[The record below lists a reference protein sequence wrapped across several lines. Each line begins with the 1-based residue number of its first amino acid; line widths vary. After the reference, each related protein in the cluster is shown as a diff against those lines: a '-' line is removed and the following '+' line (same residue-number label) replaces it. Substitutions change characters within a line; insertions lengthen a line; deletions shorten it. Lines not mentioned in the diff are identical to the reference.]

1 MRRSI
6 IATRVYFTQ
15 TNRRANTARTRERL
29 GSDRRPSICPVR
41 EGRKKGLSMK
51 VSKGLVKVTG
61 RLLCGAA
68 AGAIA
73 STTAFA
79 QDDEIIVTASK
90 REQTLQEVPIAVS
103 VVDDRAIEQS
113 NVQDLFDLQTMVP
126 SLRISQLQAASQSN
140 FIIRGFGNGANNP
153 GIESS
158 VGVFI
163 DGVYRSRSAAAIAD
177 LPVLE
182 RVEVLRGPQSTLFGK
197 NVSAGAISITTK
209 KPEFEWGGSVEASY
223 GRFEEVIFK
232 GSLTGPIS
240 DKLAFRVS
248 GSTNNRDGY
257 YTNAVDGSDLNERNR
272 WSVRADLL
280 FEPTDNLSFRVIG
293 DYNKIDEVCC
303 GAIQL
308 INGPATL
315 VIGAP
320 PPIGLGKIIDSAA
333 DRAFNV
339 AFDEQVINQLTGK
352 GVSGQMDLDF
362 GGAALTSI
370 TAYREQSDRSDTD
383 ADFSAADI
391 AINPQDRSFETF
403 TQEIRLASTGD
414 NTLDWLFGAFYFDEN
429 VDSRRDVIFGNDA
442 RPFFDRLAFSSTLPT
457 GPGSALTF
465 LELVTPFGPPNT
477 PSFFTPGS
485 GFFGEYHLDNRSY
498 SLFGQL
504 DLHLTDRLT
513 LSGGIAYLNDRKLV
527 QTNESL
533 TEMFAIAGRSLLQQ
547 VGFAGAFTQI
557 TGLPATPAN
566 IGANPGAAGV
576 ANTISNT
583 SCNASTVPNC
593 NALLGLTA
601 LQLFQIPVNI
611 PDSTNPLDNGRH
623 QDDKVTYTLRAGYEL
638 ADWLSSYF
646 TYSKGWKASA
656 VNLSSDSRAPDPV
669 TGLGRAAF
677 PEDVTLYELGFKA
690 KFDQG
695 YINVAVFDQTIKGFQ
710 SNIFNGTGFVLAN
723 AGEQSVR
730 GFEVESLWQPWEPLV
745 ATAGITYLDPEYD
758 SFPNAPCA
766 SFVGAAPAA
775 CLVPGATTFDAS
787 GLRPAGISKWSA
799 AVSLTYTQ
807 PLTETL
813 DMYLRGEA
821 DIQSDVQAIE
831 NVPAAVASRN
841 VEQLNVSVGFN
852 WENGFEI
859 QGWMRNALNDK
870 YIIQAFPS
878 VAQPGSFSGYLNEPR
893 TYGVT
898 VRKKF

>member
-1 MRRSI
+1 
-6 IATRVYFTQ
+6 
-15 TNRRANTARTRERL
+15 
-29 GSDRRPSICPVR
+29 
-41 EGRKKGLSMK
+41 MK
-51 VSKGLVKVTG
+51 VSKGLVKITG

-73 STTAFA
+73 STAAFA

-103 VVDDRAIEQS
+103 VIDDRAIEQS

-126 SLRISQLQAASQSN
+126 SLRISQLQNSSQSN

-182 RVEVLRGPQSTLFGK
+182 RVEILRGPQSTLFGK

-209 KPEFEWGGSVEASY
+209 KPQFEWGGSVEASY

-240 DKLAFRVS
+240 DKLAFRIS
-248 GSTNNRDGY
+248 GSTNNREGF
-257 YTNAVDGSDLNERNR
+257 YTNVVDGSKLNERDR

-308 INGPATL
+308 INGPATTFA
-315 VIGAP
+315 IGGPNP
-320 PPIGLGKIIDSAA
+320 PFLGKTVDSAA
-333 DRAFNV
+333 DRAYSV
-339 AFDEQVINQLTGK
+339 AFDEQVTNQLTGK
-352 GVSGQMDLDF
+352 GVSGQMDWDW

-370 TAYREQSDRSDTD
+370 TAYREQSDTSQTD
-383 ADFSAADI
+383 ADFSAA
-391 AINPQDRSFETF
+391 AIITNPQARSFETF

-414 NTLDWLFGAFYFDEN
+414 NTLDWLIGGFYFDES
-429 VDSRRDVIFGNDA
+429 VESQRDVIFGPDA
-442 RPFFDRLAFSSTLPT
+442 RGYTDGLTLLL
-457 GPGSALTF
+457 GAPGALGATEAA
-465 LELVTPFGPPNT
+465 LGLPAG
-477 PSFFTPGS
+477 SFFANGTGV
-485 GFFGEYHLDNRSY
+485 FGDYQLDDTSF
-498 SLFGQL
+498 SIFGQL
-504 DLHLTDRLT
+504 DLHLTERLT
-513 LSGGIAYLNDRKLV
+513 LSGGVAYLDDKKEVIANSLLTDVLSNLNLV
-527 QTNESL
+527 Q
-533 TEMFAIAGRSLLQQ
+533 I
-547 VGFAGAFTQI
+547 GFGGAFQTL
-557 TGLPATPAN
+557 TGGQAPTPAN
-566 IGANPGAAGV
+566 FALFPVQFAQAQ
-576 ANTISNT
+576 AIST
-583 SCNASTVPNC
+583 TACTPMTVPFC
-593 NALLGLTA
+593 NQLLGLA
-601 LQLFQIPVNI
+601 PLQFFDPQVNY
-611 PDSTNPLDNGRH
+611 PNANESGVFKG
-623 QDDKVTYTLRAGYEL
+623 DKVTYTLRAAYDVS
-638 ADWLSSYF
+638 DWLNAYF

-656 VNLSSDSRAPDPV
+656 VNLSSDSSPPDIN
-669 TGLGRAAF
+669 GFGRAAG
-677 PEDVTLYELGFKA
+677 PEDVTLYEVGFKA

-695 YINVAVFDQTIKGFQ
+695 YINIALFDQTIKGFQ

-730 GFEVESLWQPWEPLV
+730 GFEVESLWQPAEPLV
-745 ATAGITYLDPEYD
+745 ATFGVTYLDPEYD
-758 SFPNAPCA
+758 SFVNAPCA

-787 GLRPAGISKWSA
+787 GLRPAGIPKWA
-799 AVSLTYTQ
+799 IATSLTYTQ
-807 PLTETL
+807 PLSDTL
-813 DMYLRGEA
+813 EVYTRGEL
-821 DIQSDVQAIE
+821 DWQSDVQAIE
-831 NVPAAVASRN
+831 NVPQSVASRQVTN
-841 VEQLNVSVGFN
+841 LNVSVGFN

-878 VAQPGSFSGYLNEPR
+878 VAQAGSFSGYLNEPR

>member
-1 MRRSI
+1 
-6 IATRVYFTQ
+6 
-15 TNRRANTARTRERL
+15 
-29 GSDRRPSICPVR
+29 
-41 EGRKKGLSMK
+41 MK
-51 VSKGLVKVTG
+51 VTKGLVKITG

-73 STTAFA
+73 STAAFA

-126 SLRISQLQAASQSN
+126 SLRISQLQNSSQSN

-182 RVEVLRGPQSTLFGK
+182 RVEILRGPQSTLFGK

-209 KPEFEWGGSVEASY
+209 KPEFEWGGAVEASY

-240 DKLAFRVS
+240 DKLAFRIS
-248 GSTNNRDGY
+248 GSTNNREGF
-257 YTNAVDGSDLNERNR
+257 YTNIVDGSKLNERDR

-315 VIGAP
+315 FAIGGPNP
-320 PPIGLGKIIDSAA
+320 PFLGKAVDSDA
-333 DRAFNV
+333 DRAYSV
-339 AFDEQVINQLTGK
+339 AFDEKVSNQLTGK
-352 GVSGQMDLDF
+352 GISGQMDWDW

-370 TAYREQSDRSDTD
+370 TAYREQSDTSQTD
-383 ADFSAADI
+383 ADFSAA
-391 AINPQDRSFETF
+391 AIITNPQARSFETF

-414 NTLDWLFGAFYFDEN
+414 NTLDWLIGGFYFSED
-429 VDSRRDVIFGNDA
+429 VTSSRDVIFGPDA
-442 RPFFDRLAFSSTLPT
+442 RGYTDGLTQLLGAPGALGATEAALGLPA
-457 GPGSALTF
+457 G
-465 LELVTPFGPPNT
+465 
-477 PSFFTPGS
+477 SFFANGTGV
-485 GFFGEYHLDNRSY
+485 FGDYQMDNTSF
-498 SLFGQL
+498 SIFGQL
-504 DLHLTDRLT
+504 DLHLTERLT
-513 LSGGIAYLNDRKLV
+513 LSGGIAYLDDKKEVIANSVLTDVLSNLNLV
-527 QTNESL
+527 QIGL
-533 TEMFAIAGRSLLQQ
+533 
-547 VGFAGAFTQI
+547 AGAFQAL
-557 TGLPATPAN
+557 TGGQAPTPAN
-566 IGANPGAAGV
+566 FALFPAQFAQ
-576 ANTISNT
+576 ATAIST
-583 SCNASTVPNC
+583 TPCSA
-593 NALLGLTA
+593 
-601 LQLFQIPVNI
+601 
-611 PDSTNPLDNGRH
+611 TNPPPACNQLLALTPLQFFDPQVSYPNANETGVFEG
-623 QDDKVTYTLRAGYEL
+623 DKVTYTLRAAYDVN
-638 ADWLSSYF
+638 DWLNAYF
-646 TYSKGWKASA
+646 TYAKGWKASA
-656 VNLSSDSRAPDPV
+656 VNLSSDSSPPDAL
-669 TGLGRAAF
+669 GFGRAAG
-677 PEDVTLYELGFKA
+677 PEDVKLFEFGFKA

-695 YINVAVFDQTIKGFQ
+695 YINVALFDQTIKGFQ

-730 GFEVESLWQPWEPLV
+730 GFEVESLWQPAEPLV
-745 ATAGITYLDPEYD
+745 ATFGVTYLDPEYD

-775 CLVPGATTFDAS
+775 CQVPGATTFDAS
-787 GLRPAGISKWSA
+787 GIRPAGISKWSIA
-799 AVSLTYTQ
+799 TSLTYTQ
-807 PLTETL
+807 PLSETL
-813 DMYLRGEA
+813 EMYLRGEF
-821 DIQSDVQAIE
+821 DWQSNVQAIE
-831 NVPAAVASRN
+831 NVPAAIASREVQN
-841 VEQLNVSVGFN
+841 LNLSLGFN

-878 VAQPGSFSGYLNEPR
+878 VAQQGSFSGYLNEPR